1 MELYVEVGN
10 HHGIPAFKYQ
20 WNWVQY
26 HNVDVRVVILVLM
39 VLMGWV
45 SVDAAAEGAA
55 VALPTRPSRS
65 DCVIIVWS
73 VLDYISAFDF
83 QLSGF
88 KLDVYSFTIMIHSL
102 KC

>member
-1 MELYVEVGN
+1 MEVGN

-65 DCVIIVWS
+65 DCVIMVWS
-73 VLDYISAFDF
+73 VLDY
-83 QLSGF
+83 
-88 KLDVYSFTIMIHSL
+88 
-102 KC
+102 

>member
-1 MELYVEVGN
+1 MEVGN

-65 DCVIIVWS
+65 DCVIMVWS